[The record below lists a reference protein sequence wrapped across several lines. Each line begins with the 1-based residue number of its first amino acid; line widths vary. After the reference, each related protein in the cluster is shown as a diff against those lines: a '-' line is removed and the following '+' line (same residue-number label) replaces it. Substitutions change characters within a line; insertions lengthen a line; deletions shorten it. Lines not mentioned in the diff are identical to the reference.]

1 MSEGQ
6 NIEIAHKLAERES
19 GGKEKRPWEQTLEI
33 GEVILLA
40 VVAIATAWSGYQAA
54 KWDGHQA
61 LLYGEASKTR
71 FEADSASTRGG
82 QLLLGDASNFQAWL
96 QAYSEGNGKLATLFE
111 RRFTP
116 EYEIAFKAW
125 LATKPFTSSTAPAG
139 PGYMPQ
145 YHNPLFEKADHLNE
159 RASVLFEQGTID
171 RETADKYVRDTVVF
185 ASVLFL
191 IGIGQRFKVRG
202 ARIAANTAA
211 TCLLVFTLT
220 TLVALPRI

>member
-1 MSEGQ
+1 VSEGQ

-82 QLLLGDASNFQAWL
+82 QVLLADASNFQAWL

-116 EYEIAFKAW
+116 EYEIAFRAW
-125 LATKPFTSSTAPAG
+125 LATKPFASSTAPAG